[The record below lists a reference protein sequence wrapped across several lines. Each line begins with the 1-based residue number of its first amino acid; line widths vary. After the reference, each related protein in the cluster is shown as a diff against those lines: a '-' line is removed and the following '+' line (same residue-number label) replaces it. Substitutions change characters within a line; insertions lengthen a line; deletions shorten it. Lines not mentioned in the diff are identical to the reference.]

1 MRSQKERRKIQNQQ
15 NINQIK
21 TKKKTNGNLNL
32 RPSTT
37 KRSQIDYIRQRERND
52 D

>member
-21 TKKKTNGNLNL
+21 TKKKQMEILIFGHQQL
-32 RPSTT
+32 
-37 KRSQIDYIRQRERND
+37 KEVK
-52 D
+52 